1 MPQGV
6 CAADFSDKLGTS
18 VCLSS
23 LLLLIRKADSSS
35 ERSDPLPA
43 GWFNWIP
50 AFYRVPDTEVLHKS
64 SLDGYLFLRYLKL
77 LCVICAVGC
86 LITWPVLLPMHR
98 YGGNGNEQLDLLTF
112 GNVSNPMWYYVHA
125 GQAWLF
131 FGMFVAHLWKVAD
144 WSRIHF
150 IYGISG
156 VCVLH

>member
-1 MPQGV
+1 MP
-6 CAADFSDKLGTS
+6 
-18 VCLSS
+18 
-23 LLLLIRKADSSS
+23 LLAPLLIRKADSSS
-35 ERSDPLPA
+35 ERSDPLPT

-50 AFYRVPDTEVLHKS
+50 AFYRVPDTEVLNKS

-131 FGMFVAHLWKVAD
+131 FGMFVAHLWKLAD